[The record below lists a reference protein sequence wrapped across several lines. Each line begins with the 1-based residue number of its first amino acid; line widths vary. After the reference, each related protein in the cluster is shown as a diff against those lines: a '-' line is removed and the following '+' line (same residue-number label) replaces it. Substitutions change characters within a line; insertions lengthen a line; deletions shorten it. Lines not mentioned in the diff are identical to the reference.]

1 MSTQPPLVIEARDVT
16 VRYGRSSTP
25 ALSEA
30 SLTVEP
36 GALVGLVGESGSGK
50 STFAKLLV
58 GVQAPTSGTL
68 TVAGVPWTE
77 VRRRDPRRRKVQMI
91 FQDPFA
97 CLNPLLTALDSVAE
111 VYEVWDGLARRDAR
125 RRAAGDL
132 ERVGLDT
139 QFHGER
145 PRRLSG
151 GQCQRVGIARALA
164 SRPEVLVADEPTSAL
179 DVSLQASLLILLEE
193 MRRERDLA
201 IVLVSHDLAV
211 VRYLT
216 KTTLVLRAGEIVER
230 GPTAEIMGR
239 PQHPYT
245 KSLLASSRGDARPW

>member
-1 MSTQPPLVIEARDVT
+1 MSAESPLVIDAREVT
-16 VRYGRSSTP
+16 VRYGKSSAP
-25 ALSEA
+25 ALLDA
-30 SLTVEP
+30 SLTVTP
-36 GALVGLVGESGSGK
+36 GATIGLVGESGSGK

-58 GVQAPTSGTL
+58 GVLAPTSGTL
-68 TVAGVPWTE
+68 TVDGAPWMQI
-77 VRRRDPRRRKVQMI
+77 RRRDPRRRKVQMI
-91 FQDPFA
+91 FQDPYA
-97 CLNPLLTALDSVAE
+97 CLNPLLNVLDTVAE
-111 VYEVWDGLARRDAR
+111 VHEVWNGLSRRDAR
-125 RRAAGDL
+125 RRAAEEL

-179 DVSLQASLLILLEE
+179 DVSLQASLLNLLEKTC
-193 MRRERDLA
+193 RERDLA

-216 KTTLVLRAGEIVER
+216 DTTLVLRGGEVVER
-230 GPTAEIMGR
+230 GPTAEVMAR

-245 KSLLASSRGDARPW
+245 RTLLASSRGD

>member
-1 MSTQPPLVIEARDVT
+1 VSTETPLVIEARDVT
-16 VRYGRSSTP
+16 VRYGRSSMP

-30 SLTVEP
+30 SLRVEP
-36 GALVGLVGESGSGK
+36 GAMLGLVGESGSGK

-58 GVQAPTSGTL
+58 GVLAPTSGTL
-68 TVAGVPWTE
+68 TVDGAPWTDI
-77 VRRRDPRRRKVQMI
+77 RRRDSRRRKVQMI
-91 FQDPFA
+91 FQDPYA
-97 CLNPLLTALDSVAE
+97 CLNPLLTVLDTVAE
-111 VYEVWDGLARRDAR
+111 VHEVWDGLSRRDAR
-125 RRAAGDL
+125 RRAAGEL
-132 ERVGLDT
+132 ERVGLDA

-193 MRRERDLA
+193 MCRERNLA

-216 KTTLVLRAGEIVER
+216 ETTLVLRAGEIVER
-230 GPTAEIMGR
+230 GPTTEIMGR

-245 KSLLASSRGDARPW
+245 QTLLASSRGD